1 MVLGADQK
9 GEGRRLKGK
18 IREQNQ
24 CYGLLGFHV
33 AYQYSFTWSIKTL
46 LRTFDGV
53 KFAAC

>member
-24 CYGLLGFHV
+24 CYGYLVFMWHTSTASLGV
-33 AYQYSFTWSIKTL
+33 
-46 LRTFDGV
+46 
-53 KFAAC
+53 